1 MEEEEDLSIPLHFI
15 HPIAIGTDP
24 RARRPSLSTSV
35 RKTVKTWR
43 WTTWFKFKRLWAS
56 FIVPRRK
63 LSRSIHSLKHS
74 RHLQYG
80 LKNAIGIALLS
91 LPAFLPRE
99 QGGDW
104 FQRVHGQ
111 WALITYIFVLET
123 NTGATIRTG
132 GLRFLGTVCGAIYA
146 YVVRA

>member
-1 MEEEEDLSIPLHFI
+1 MAS
-15 HPIAIGTDP
+15 
-24 RARRPSLSTSV
+24 
-35 RKTVKTWR
+35 
-43 WTTWFKFKRLWAS
+43 FKFKKLWAS
-56 FIVPRRK
+56 LIGPRRK

-91 LPAFLPRE
+91 LPAFLPKE

-132 GLRFLGTVCGAIYA
+132 GLRFLGTVCGALYA
-146 YVVRA
+146 YIVRICPVSYAVCATNA